1 MRTAVTAMKIPP
13 SLLSWRSDSWRSDG
27 RTDSFSN
34 EYFKRRNQLKRLL
47 FACLVR
53 WFMTAVLVMGTYL
66 VLWRYSRK
74 AAMISNK
81 KKEFNTL
88 IIALSIA
95 LGLNIAS
102 SLKHLVRE
110 LRWWVLSWYEWMPRE
125 ADYILQSE
133 SFSCLFQLGY
143 VTRRHWVRVYVLFW
157 VLVNVASQI
166 AVATLG
172 LTYNINSADTI
183 AVTTPGIVAIPD
195 MSNIQTGKVLS
206 SNSQAISALRYTA
219 NNYGL
224 VALAYGFGDIDEMP
238 KAGSLFNSDGD
249 LMYCD
254 LDSCY
259 YVFYEAT
266 PDNLDYYQSVATN
279 RSIST
284 QATCQSWRVLKG
296 GDGTQRTITIDNA
309 NKTQLTIPAQNGGSQ
324 TTFMVD
330 PDRGSG
336 PTWGH
341 VLAFEASAT
350 DPWFYNCNVTIGP
363 VTNVQN
369 PLQDVGVNVTS
380 LAASAIALQGYGAST
395 IGVSFNSTRH
405 FQFQSY
411 PAESYYGGPQGG
423 NNTGMGQ
430 LMASF
435 AVGVVAITAQV
446 NTNINATGLLPL
458 KGIELDITSWTYVH
472 IILGLTVGLQLLL
485 AVIAAVIASK
495 VTIRDHSCVGLA
507 ATLQPLLWKLDNSGS
522 SRTTCEKRIF
532 ERLGD
537 GVRVSYVKG
546 RSGLYYIKVDE

>member
-1 MRTAVTAMKIPP
+1 MKIPP

-27 RTDSFSN
+27 RTDSFSD

-47 FACLVR
+47 IACAFR

-74 AAMISNK
+74 AAMISTK

-110 LRWWVLSWYEWMPRE
+110 LRWWVLSWYEWMPIE

-133 SFSCLFQLGY
+133 NFSSLFQLGY
-143 VTRRHWVRVYVLFW
+143 VTRRQWVRVYVLFW
-157 VLVNVASQI
+157 VMINVASQI

-172 LTYNINSADTI
+172 LTYNINSADKV
-183 AVTTPGIVAIPD
+183 AVTAPGTVAVPD
-195 MSNIQTGKVLS
+195 MTNIQTGKVLS

-224 VALAYGFGDIDEMP
+224 VALAYGYGGMDEMP
-238 KAGSLFNSDGD
+238 GPGSIYNSDAN
-249 LMYCD
+249 LMYCED
-254 LDSCY
+254 NDNKCY
-259 YVFYEAT
+259 YVFYEST
-266 PDNLDYYQSVATN
+266 PDNLAYYQSVATN
-279 RSIST
+279 RTISS

-296 GDGTQRTITIDNA
+296 GDGNSRTITIDNA
-309 NKTQLTIPAQNGGSQ
+309 NKTQITIPAQNGGSQ

-350 DPWFYNCNVTIGP
+350 DPWFYNCNITIGP
-363 VTNVQN
+363 VTNVEYPVQE
-369 PLQDVGVNVTS
+369 VGVNVTT

-395 IGVSFNSTRH
+395 FGVSFNSTRH

-411 PAESYYGGPQGG
+411 PAESFYGGPQGG

-430 LMASF
+430 LMAAF
-435 AVGVVAITAQV
+435 AVGVVGITAQV
-446 NTNINATGLLPL
+446 NSNVNATGMLPL
-458 KGIELDITSWTYVH
+458 KAIELDITSWVYVH

-485 AVIAAVIASK
+485 AVAAAVIASK

-507 ATLQPLLWKLDNSGS
+507 AALQPLLWKLDSSGS

-537 GVRVSYVKG
+537 GIRVSYVKG